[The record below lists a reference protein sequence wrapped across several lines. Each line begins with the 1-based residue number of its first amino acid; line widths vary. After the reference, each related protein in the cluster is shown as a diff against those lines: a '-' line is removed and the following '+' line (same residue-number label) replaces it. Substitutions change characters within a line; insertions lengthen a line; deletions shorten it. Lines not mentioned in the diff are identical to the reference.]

1 MTQWQ
6 DRRLL
11 RLGEISSSLIE
22 KANGLS
28 KKERFLFDIIEAD
41 ALNEAIFESLADN
54 IVSSYQIEREYLDSD
69 AVKSF
74 IISSMGLKVSDWME
88 TDWTVSEDGDDFVP
102 REQRAVQAIMAC
114 LNDSPLTHD
123 MIFKVNGL
131 ACGDTKTSYR
141 NHHEVVRNAVKVI
154 YRAPE
159 PQHIPRL
166 MDEFL
171 YWWNGERTLMPPT
184 IGSAI
189 AHYGFVAIHP
199 FADGNGRTARALA
212 EKALITSKETIFRP
226 YSLSSAILKKQM
238 DYYAALRTG
247 DPYVFIEYILNVHAD
262 AIENGIREARRL
274 HFLKGFFRRAEFSFA
289 EKSVLRKMSTEPE
302 SRWLPDD
309 FYLIPDGRN
318 IFEELQERGVIIDG
332 KLNLGFEPTENTSC
346 SPSPKL

>member
-1 MTQWQ
+1 MSQWQ
-6 DRRLL
+6 ERRLL
-11 RLGEISSSLIE
+11 RLDEIPSSLIDRVN
-22 KANGLS
+22 KLS
-28 KKERFLFDIIEAD
+28 ERERFLFDVIDGD
-41 ALNEAIFESLADN
+41 AFNEAIFEALTDN
-54 IVSSYQIEREYLDSD
+54 IVASYQIEREYLDPD
-69 AVKSF
+69 VVKPF
-74 IISSMGLKVSDWME
+74 VISGMGLKADDWIE
-88 TDWTVSEDGDDFVP
+88 TDLIAGKADGFVP
-102 REQRAVQAIMAC
+102 REQRAVQAIMSC
-114 LNDSPLTHD
+114 LNDNPLTHD

-131 ACGDTKTSYR
+131 ACGDTKYAYR
-141 NHHEVVRNAVKVI
+141 NHAEVVRNAVKVV
-154 YRAPE
+154 YRAPN

-171 YWWNGERTLMPPT
+171 FWWNGERKLMPQA

-212 EKALITSKETIFRP
+212 EKALITSKETVFRP
-226 YSLSSAILKKQM
+226 YSLPSAILKKQM
-238 DYYAALRTG
+238 EYYAALRTG
-247 DPYVFIEYILNVHAD
+247 DPYVFIEYVLNVNAD

-302 SRWLPDD
+302 SKWIPDD
-309 FYLIPDGRN
+309 FYLISDGRN
-318 IFEELQERGVIIDG
+318 IFETLQERGVIDG